1 MEMQRDP
8 QLWKMAKARAG
19 FKSHLYVY
27 LFVNA
32 GLWILW
38 ALGMAFSRGT
48 HYPWPI
54 WTSMGWG
61 IGLVSHYF
69 GVYTVNEK
77 KMVEREYQKLVNN
90 Q

>member
-32 GLWILW
+32 SLWILW

-77 KMVEREYQKLVNN
+77 QMVEREYQKLVNN